1 MNMCGHM
8 HEFTLIL
15 LHVIIYVCQALK
27 GKTGTTLATD
37 EASTRG
43 MSKIAAAT
51 YDPDGNPFATGLR
64 ELKTKSS
71 SNMLE
76 ALRQIADDIDER
88 FVATQPSE
96 GEEASPIHI
105 MWEGLRNLI
114 SDKYVNK

>member
-1 MNMCGHM
+1 MN
-8 HEFTLIL
+8 L
-15 LHVIIYVCQALK
+15 CQAFK

-43 MSKIAAAT
+43 MSKLAAAA
-51 YDPDGNPFATGLR
+51 YDPEGNPFATGLR

-76 ALRQIADDIDER
+76 ALRQIADDIDDR
-88 FVATQPSE
+88 YAATRPSE
-96 GEEASPIHI
+96 GEEPSPIHI

-114 SDKYVNK
+114 SDKYV

>member
-1 MNMCGHM
+1 MN
-8 HEFTLIL
+8 L
-15 LHVIIYVCQALK
+15 CQAFK

-43 MSKIAAAT
+43 MSKIAAAA

-76 ALRQIADDIDER
+76 ALHQIADDIDER
-88 FVATQPSE
+88 YAATRPSE
-96 GEEASPIHI
+96 GEEPSPIHI

-114 SDKYVNK
+114 SDKYVRRKTCLTVVSSIAGY